1 MLSLEKNGEDKSNM
15 GILMMIIATICFSL
29 MAAMVKFLRHLP
41 VMEII
46 FFRNIPIM
54 LIIPLILKNKKI
66 SFWGNNKPLLL
77 LRSLLSGFAV
87 IAYFYTITVMI
98 LTDAV
103 TIKQLS
109 PFFIILLASIFL
121 GEKIDFRKITIFS
134 LAFLGAL
141 LVVKPGFRLDIYPAA
156 IALLGAIS
164 TAGSHVAIRSLRL
177 TDHPLVIVNYF
188 GYSIGLISFG
198 ILLWQGNFIIPDALS
213 LFVLLLLGLVGLG
226 GQFALTK
233 AYQMAPT
240 KLVSLYLYLQII
252 FGALLG
258 VLFFKEI
265 PDLFSIFGAFLIIVS
280 GYLNYKL
287 KIE

>member
-1 MLSLEKNGEDKSNM
+1 M

-54 LIIPLILKNKKI
+54 LTIPLILKNKKI

-77 LRSLLSGFAV
+77 LRSLFSGFAA

-109 PFFIILLASIFL
+109 PFFIMLLASIFL
-121 GEKIDFRKITIFS
+121 GEKIDFRKITFFI
-134 LAFLGAL
+134 LAFSGAL
-141 LVVKPGFRLDIYPAA
+141 LVVKPGFRLDIYPAV

-198 ILLWQGNFIIPDALS
+198 ILLWQGNFIIPDVLS
-213 LFVLLLLGLVGLG
+213 LFVLFLLGLVGLG

-258 VLFFKEI
+258 ALFFKEI
-265 PDLFSIFGAFLIIVS
+265 PDLLSIFGASLIIIS

>member
-1 MLSLEKNGEDKSNM
+1 LISEEKREDKPSM

-29 MAAMVKFLRHLP
+29 MAAMVKFLHHLP

-46 FFRNIPIM
+46 FFRNIPTM
-54 LIIPLILKNKKI
+54 LIVPLILKNKKI
-66 SFWGNNKPLLL
+66 AFWGNNKPFLL
-77 LRSLLSGFAV
+77 LRSLLTGFAAV
-87 IAYFYTITVMI
+87 TYFYTITIMI

-103 TIKQLS
+103 TLKQLS
-109 PFFIILLASIFL
+109 PIFIILLASIFL
-121 GEKIDFRKITIFS
+121 REKIDFKKVIIFI

-141 LVVKPGFRLDIYPAA
+141 LVVRPGFHLDLYPTV

-164 TAGSHVAIRSLRL
+164 TAGAHVATRSLRL

-198 ILLWQGNFIIPDALS
+198 ILLWQGNFIVPDGLS
-213 LFVLLLLGLVGLG
+213 FFVLLLMGLMGLG
-226 GQFALTK
+226 GQAALAK
-233 AYQMAPT
+233 AYQMAPA
-240 KLVSLYLYLQII
+240 KLVSFYLYLQII

-258 VLFFKEI
+258 ALFFKEI
-265 PDLFSIFGAFLIIVS
+265 PDLFTIFGASLIIVS

>member
-1 MLSLEKNGEDKSNM
+1 MYVLKNGK
-15 GILMMIIATICFSL
+15 
-29 MAAMVKFLRHLP
+29 V
-41 VMEII
+41 
-46 FFRNIPIM
+46 
-54 LIIPLILKNKKI
+54 

-77 LRSLLSGFAV
+77 LRSVFSVFAV
-87 IAYFYTITVMI
+87 IAYFYSITVMI

-109 PFFIILLASIFL
+109 PFLTIFLASIFL
-121 GEKIDFRKITIFS
+121 GEKIDFKKITIFT

-141 LVVKPGFRLDIYPAA
+141 LVVKPGFRLDIYPAV
-156 IALLGAIS
+156 IALLGTIS
-164 TAGSHVAIRSLRL
+164 TAGSHVALRSLRL

-188 GYSIGLISFG
+188 GYSNGLISFG

-226 GQFALTK
+226 AQFALTK

-240 KLVSLYLYLQII
+240 NLVSFYLYLQII

-265 PDLFSIFGAFLIIVS
+265 PDLFTILGATLIIIS

>member
-1 MLSLEKNGEDKSNM
+1 
-15 GILMMIIATICFSL
+15 
-29 MAAMVKFLRHLP
+29 
-41 VMEII
+41 
-46 FFRNIPIM
+46 
-54 LIIPLILKNKKI
+54 
-66 SFWGNNKPLLL
+66 
-77 LRSLLSGFAV
+77 
-87 IAYFYTITVMI
+87 MI
-98 LTDAV
+98 LTEAV

-109 PFFIILLASIFL
+109 PIFIILLASISL
-121 GEKIDFRKITIFS
+121 GEKIDFKKITIFI

-141 LVVKPGFRLDIYPAA
+141 LVVKPGFHLDIYPAV

-164 TAGSHVAIRSLRL
+164 TSGSHVAVRSLRL

-188 GYSIGLISFG
+188 GYSNGLASVG
-198 ILLWQGNFIIPDALS
+198 ILLWQGNFIIPDVLS
-213 LFVLLLLGLVGLG
+213 LFVLLLMGLLGLA

-252 FGALLG
+252 FGVMLG

-265 PDLFSIFGAFLIIVS
+265 PDLFTIFGATLIIII

>member
-1 MLSLEKNGEDKSNM
+1 
-15 GILMMIIATICFSL
+15 MMIIATICFSL
-29 MAAMVKFLRHLP
+29 MVAMVKFLGHLP

-54 LIIPLILKNKKI
+54 LLIPLILKNKKI

-77 LRSLLSGFAV
+77 LRSLLSGFAA
-87 IAYFYTITVMI
+87 ITYFYTIKVMI

-121 GEKIDFRKITIFS
+121 GEKIDFSKITIFI

-141 LVVKPGFRLDIYPAA
+141 LVVKPGFRLDIYPTV
-156 IALLGAIS
+156 IALLGAIL
-164 TAGSHVAIRSLRL
+164 TAGSHVAVRSLRL
-177 TDHPLVIVNYF
+177 TDHPLVIVNFF
-188 GYSIGLISFG
+188 GYSNGLISFG
-198 ILLWQGNFIIPDALS
+198 ILLWQGNFIVPDALS

-226 GQFALTK
+226 AQFALTK

-240 KLVSLYLYLQII
+240 KLVSFYLYLQII

-265 PDLFSIFGAFLIIVS
+265 PDLFSIFGAFLITIS
-280 GYLNYKL
+280 GYLNYKF
-287 KIE
+287 KN